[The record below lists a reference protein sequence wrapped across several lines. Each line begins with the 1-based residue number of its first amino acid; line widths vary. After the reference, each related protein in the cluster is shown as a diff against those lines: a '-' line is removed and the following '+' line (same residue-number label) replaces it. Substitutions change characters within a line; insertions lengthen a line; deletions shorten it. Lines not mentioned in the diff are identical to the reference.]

1 MKETGHTK
9 LTRKSKE
16 VIVRLVGKFTEIEES
31 SLNIKTVNKYRD
43 RRGVTQKAWNLLHSS
58 KVTVVKRKKGK

>member
-16 VIVRLVGKFTEIEES
+16 VVVRLFGKLTEIEES
-31 SLNIKTVNKYRD
+31 SLNIKTVNKYRYRTGD
-43 RRGVTQKAWNLLHSS
+43 TQKA
-58 KVTVVKRKKGK
+58 

>member
-16 VIVRLVGKFTEIEES
+16 VTVRLVGKFTEIEES
-31 SLNIKTVNKYRD
+31 SLNTKTVNKYRD
-43 RRGVTQKAWNLLHSS
+43 RRGVTQKA
-58 KVTVVKRKKGK
+58 

>member
-31 SLNIKTVNKYRD
+31 SLNTKTVNKYRD
-43 RRGVTQKAWNLLHSS
+43 RRGVTQKA
-58 KVTVVKRKKGK
+58 